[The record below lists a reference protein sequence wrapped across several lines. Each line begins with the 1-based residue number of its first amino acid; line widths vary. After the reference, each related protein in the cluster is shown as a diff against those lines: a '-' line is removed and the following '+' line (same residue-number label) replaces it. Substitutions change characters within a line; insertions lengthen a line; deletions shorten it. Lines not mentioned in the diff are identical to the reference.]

1 MENQNA
7 ETQTELSQLEW
18 ILLVGR
24 VVEETKALKTNPLPY
39 AVRQALIIAI
49 QAHTTQS
56 SPGSSTTETAY
67 LWGQNLL
74 SVSPLSHSCII
85 SNSCLS
91 FRTGVRFYL
100 SCHMPENPAQEKR
113 QKIVFLIH
121 LHTKSCLKIT
131 KGTLNR
137 ANYTHSLDILSR
149 SNRLHL
155 II

>member
-7 ETQTELSQLEW
+7 ETQAELSQLEW

-24 VVEETKALKTNPLPY
+24 AVEETKALKTNSLPY
-39 AVRQALIIAI
+39 AVRQALTITT

-56 SPGSSTTETAY
+56 SLGLHLRAAY
-67 LWGQNLL
+67 LLGQNLL

-113 QKIVFLIH
+113 QKNSLPYPPPP
-121 LHTKSCLKIT
+121 KIMFENN
-131 KGTLNR
+131 KRYIKQSQL
-137 ANYTHSLDILSR
+137 YTQPWYFI
-149 SNRLHL
+149 
-155 II
+155 